1 MWRMSL
7 KFLLLAA
14 LGSNTVCAESTKA
27 PKNHPRIQD
36 PSGLMRYVHGAMN
49 IDHPLTQAIIAG
61 RRKDVPQLVQQCL
74 DAGETAGSIV
84 ENRLVPGMAVVGEK
98 FKRNEIFVPEMLIA
112 ARAMKEALKILE
124 PKLVAAGIKPEHN
137 AVIGTVEGDLHDIG
151 KNLVAMM
158 WKGANF
164 RVVDLGTNVA
174 PDKFVAAVKEHQA
187 HVVGLS
193 ALLTTTMP
201 AMKEAVAAIRG
212 AGLNQVKVVVGGAPI
227 TAEFAR
233 DIGADGFSPDAT
245 SAVDLVR
252 KLVAA

>member
-1 MWRMSL
+1 MS
-7 KFLLLAA
+7 
-14 LGSNTVCAESTKA
+14 
-27 PKNHPRIQD
+27 
-36 PSGLMRYVHGAMN
+36 
-49 IDHPLTQAIIAG
+49 DHSALTQAINAG
-61 RRKDVPQLVQQCL
+61 NRNEAKRLVTEAVAAGVSPRTIL
-74 DAGETAGSIV
+74 DA
-84 ENRLVPGMAVVGEK
+84 LVLGMDQVGAK
-98 FKRNEIFVPEMLIA
+98 FQRNEIFVPEMLIA
-112 ARAMKEALKILE
+112 ARAMKEAMLILE
-124 PKLVAAGIKPEHN
+124 PILVKAGITPEFT
-137 AVIGTVEGDLHDIG
+137 AVIGTVQGDLHDIG

-233 DIGADGFSPDAT
+233 DIGADGFSPDAA